1 MGLVMPRKD
10 YNKLIK
16 SLLGMR
22 FFFAFLLAFFVGVL
36 LFLFR
41 LVFEEFFGAGFAVF
55 RLPFVTLTRSQS
67 EADYCQNKKR
77 MFHRA
82 RWIRDLSEKGNPIFP
97 DQGKLVKSRTFDSP
111 GEFRP

>member
-1 MGLVMPRKD
+1 MGFVMPRKD

-22 FFFAFLLAFFVGVL
+22 LFFAFLLAFFVGVL

-67 EADYCQNKKR
+67 EADHCQNKER

-82 RWIRDLSEKGNPIFP
+82 RWIRDLSEKGNPSF
-97 DQGKLVKSRTFDSP
+97 LMETN
-111 GEFRP
+111 